1 MTKLE
6 ELEADNL
13 AAFVIFKAAGEA
25 LERAAIAAKGD
36 RTAALKKVDA
46 SYAVYSRTMNA
57 YLAELKKQTK
67 ENK

>member
-6 ELEADNL
+6 ELEA
-13 AAFVIFKAAGEA
+13 ER
-25 LERAAIAAKGD
+25 RAAY
-36 RTAALKKVDA
+36 
-46 SYAVYSRTMNA
+46 SVYSRTMHA